1 METSNF
7 CIFEQGEGARLHNY
21 MLDRLLLPYV
31 KRYHSMQ
38 FLFQHGGAATH
49 STAVT
54 KEFPPDVRIE
64 VREVPTGSPD
74 QNLIENILGA
84 LARETY

>member
-31 KRYHSMQ
+31 KRYHSVQ
-38 FLFQHGGAATH
+38 FLFQHGGAATQ
-49 STAVT
+49 
-54 KEFPPDVRIE
+54 VR
-64 VREVPTGSPD
+64 
-74 QNLIENILGA
+74 Q
-84 LARETY
+84 